1 MAIKG
6 LSKPYYAKYTNNAG
20 VVSYSDGGVFGKAVA
35 WGVTVTKSDD
45 NHLYADNNIA
55 ETDKGKFQS
64 GELSVTTSGIAPD
77 TSKLILGIKS
87 KTVTV
92 NGKSVT
98 AYVFD
103 DDAES
108 PDLGF
113 GIIEWH
119 QNNNTDKY
127 RAVILLRTYFNI
139 PEDAATTKGERVEWG
154 TPAITASI
162 MRSEAVDENG
172 NHPWKEEAWFDTE
185 ADAELYIKEVLG
197 IVAKSAPV
205 TSSVASGTYTTAQNV
220 TLSTT
225 EAAGAIYYTDD
236 GTIPSATNGT
246 PYENAIVLAKP
257 SNTCIKAICITAGKS
272 DSDILELYITVTDE

>member
-20 VVSYSDGGVFGKAVA
+20 VVSYSDGGVFGKAID
-35 WGVTVTKSDD
+35 WGVRIQKSDD

-77 TSKLILGIKS
+77 TSRVILGIKT

-92 NGKSVT
+92 NGKSATVSV
-98 AYVFD
+98 YD

-113 GIIEWH
+113 GIIECH
-119 QNNNTDKY
+119 QNNNIDKY

-139 PEDAATTKGERVEWG
+139 PEDAATTKGENVEWG
-154 TPAITASI
+154 TPAIAASI
-162 MRSEAVDENG
+162 MRSEAVSVNG

-185 ADAELYIKEVLG
+185 ADAETYIKEFLG

-205 TSSVASGTYTTAQNV
+205 TSSVASGTYNTAQNV
-220 TLSTT
+220 TLHHLRRQEQSTT
-225 EAAGAIYYTDD
+225 PMMAQFHPMTTAMNIWALSSLQIRRIPASRLFALRTAR
-236 GTIPSATNGT
+236 TIPTSLNST
-246 PYENAIVLAKP
+246 
-257 SNTCIKAICITAGKS
+257 SR
-272 DSDILELYITVTDE
+272 